1 MNLSRTWYVAA
12 IATTCM
18 WLTACTTTTTQS
30 FTRVQNSAVA
40 ASYRAV
46 GADFRKYDRLT
57 ARDMGIF
64 YPTQAPPSPEA
75 QQRARDLFR
84 EAFLEQLL
92 GYTIVESAKGP
103 TTLLVQASLIDF
115 TAATEADVMSLNRW
129 LRDFAKPGSI
139 IFTME
144 LKDSESGEV
153 LARAADSARITAL
166 APSDDI
172 ETPWDAVDL
181 AAQRWARL
189 FRVFLDENL
198 GR

>member
-1 MNLSRTWYVAA
+1 MNLSRSWYVAA
-12 IATTCM
+12 IAATCM

-46 GADFRKYDRLT
+46 GADFSRYDRLT
-57 ARDMGIF
+57 PADMGIF
-64 YPTQAPPSPEA
+64 YPTQSAPSPEA

-84 EAFLEQLL
+84 DAFREQLL
-92 GYTIVESAKGP
+92 GYTIVENAKGP
-103 TTLLVQASLIDF
+103 TTLLVEASLLDF
-115 TAATEADVMSLNRW
+115 TDATEADVMSLQRW
-129 LRDFAKPGSI
+129 LRDFARPGSI

-144 LKDSESGEV
+144 LKDSQSGAV
-153 LARAADSARITAL
+153 LARAADSARITTL
-166 APSDDI
+166 APSDDV
-172 ETPWDAVDL
+172 ESPWDAVDL